1 MPIRLIPS
9 LLALIVVW
17 GFTPGPAN
25 IYAMGCSI
33 LYGRR
38 RTLMMW
44 TGLLCGFSVAAII
57 AAIVTHIVGPAMSH
71 GVAYLKYLGG
81 IYILW
86 LALTTFRNIQ
96 KESNG
101 DNRSCTFATGF
112 IVQLTNAKIILFDF
126 MVYSVYVLPY
136 SSRLIDLFF
145 AAALLLIAGPG
156 ANLAWLLAGA
166 TMGHFL
172 KNYRWQVSWVMA
184 ALLVV
189 CAVIVFIG

>member
-1 MPIRLIPS
+1 MPNRLIPS
-9 LLALIVVW
+9 LLALIVIW

-38 RTLMMW
+38 RSLMMW
-44 TGLLCGFSVAAII
+44 TGLLCGFSVAAMI
-57 AAIVTHIVGPAMSH
+57 AAIVTHIVGPAMSN

-86 LALTTFRNIQ
+86 LAWTSIRNNQ
-96 KESNG
+96 KESDG
-101 DNRSCTFATGF
+101 DSRSCTFATGF

-126 MVYSVYVLPY
+126 MVYSIYVLPY
-136 SSRLIDLFF
+136 SSHLIDLFL

-166 TMGHFL
+166 TMGRFL
-172 KNYRWQVSWVMA
+172 KGYRRQVSWVMA
-184 ALLVV
+184 VLLAA